1 MDNHKKARIS
11 EIIKQ
16 LSGLQVEIQ
25 AIRADDVSRQA
36 ELLESAEGNLADS
49 VESLQVALDWPS
61 QDGKSDA

>member
-61 QDGKSDA
+61 KDGKSDA

>member
-49 VESLQVALDWPS
+49 VESLQVARDWPS